1 MGGSGVQQPVGAG
14 GAVATTTTG
23 GGGLNCPAPVELESI
38 EPVLAAG
45 DSETGANRYRGS
57 CGGDGPEQ
65 VFEWVPPADGRYQI
79 DTLGSRVDTVLYL
92 SDTFRC
98 DRVDEIACNDDS
110 FAGLSSWLV
119 VDLLAGV
126 PVVIFVDT
134 FVTGGPFELNV
145 RAVEETTCPHGDLG
159 HELGSPVAQGDVPE
173 DGQVADGDNASHGG
187 PPRVTYQWQA
197 PSDGTFVFDSR
208 GSDYDTVLAVRRE
221 CFGEVLDCNDDT
233 VGVQSQVVLEMYE
246 GQEVIVEIAMFG
258 GVSCTSCPVPHYQL
272 NIEQVTF

>member
-1 MGGSGVQQPVGAG
+1 MDSIYSRGVEMTRSMLRGYFEPNGCAIAPYEATNIADLELLYLLEGDQGAMECLKG
-14 GAVATTTTG
+14 MARHLGAQYPEHNLDLTG
-23 GGGLNCPAPVELESI
+23 PNSDPRAPAI
-38 EPVLAAG
+38 VLQILSAG
-45 DSETGANRYRGS
+45 ARYRFPYSARESWGS
-57 CGGDGPEQ
+57 TWWQ
-65 VFEWVPPADGRYQI
+65 
-79 DTLGSRVDTVLYL
+79 
-92 SDTFRC
+92 
-98 DRVDEIACNDDS
+98 
-110 FAGLSSWLV
+110 AGLT
-119 VDLLAGV
+119 G
-126 PVVIFVDT
+126 VIFVGT
-134 FVTGGPFELNV
+134 FVTGGPVELNV

-173 DGQVADGDNASHGG
+173 DGQVADGDNACHGG